1 MIDERALSLLLA
13 IRARTSARFVHLSQI
28 LRNPR
33 TLSAKI
39 RKLESEGLLVSA
51 EGTYRLTEGGL
62 RVAEILEEYTLTV
75 GKRPLLVNFD
85 RVPHSAY
92 SPLLRRYCELLYER
106 YRDSLEG
113 VVLFGSVAKGNW
125 RKESDIDLL
134 LVVKG
139 WEERKAWE
147 RIDELYALKARL
159 ALSLE
164 HSACVN
170 QGFWPAIHHVPLSPE
185 ELKEFRTLYLDISFD
200 GVILFDRDGVMKGF
214 MDSIRSW
221 AKSAGTRRVTLPDGG
236 SYWVMKRTSMGEVVE
251 LGKQP

>member
-39 RKLESEGLLVSA
+39 RKLENEGLLVSA

-106 YRDSLEG
+106 YRD
-113 VVLFGSVAKGNW
+113 
-125 RKESDIDLL
+125 
-134 LVVKG
+134 
-139 WEERKAWE
+139 
-147 RIDELYALKARL
+147 
-159 ALSLE
+159 
-164 HSACVN
+164 
-170 QGFWPAIHHVPLSPE
+170 
-185 ELKEFRTLYLDISFD
+185 ISFD

-214 MDSIRSW
+214 MDSIKSW